1 MFENILIRIAYFT
14 EKGKEVY
21 SKLEA
26 GLQNAVFEV
35 KTEEISLKDFA
46 RDSFEKH
53 IPLVFVGAT
62 GIAVRSI
69 APFIESKLSDIPVIV
84 IDELGLNVIPILS
97 GHYGMGNPLAK
108 RLAKVLEA
116 RAIIT
121 TATDIEQI
129 YPIDSFAARNGFRI
143 IDKAMIKKVSM
154 KLLSGKKVYYK
165 NSIENLSFIDNE
177 PANIQEAKGK
187 IWDIIFS
194 EDEGQ
199 KGDALI
205 IKPKTLVVGM
215 GCKRGKSFEALLEF
229 LLEDYKL
236 EELKNNLYAICSI
249 DKKADEPGLLRLAA
263 YLHCKFITFSAE
275 ELEAV
280 SGDFSESKFVK
291 EKVGVSNVSER
302 AAVCVGAK
310 LKANKKARD
319 GMTKAY
325 GIRDLRSIKWQE

>member
-1 MFENILIRIAYFT
+1 MVENFLIRIAYFT

-35 KTEEISLKDFA
+35 KSEEIALKDFA
-46 RDSFEKH
+46 KDSFEKH

-69 APFIESKLSDIPVIV
+69 APFIASKLSDIPVIV

-97 GHYGMGNPLAK
+97 GHYGMGNSLAK
-108 RLAKVLEA
+108 SLAKVLGA
-116 RAIIT
+116 TPIIT
-121 TATDIEQI
+121 TATDIEKV
-129 YPIDSFAARNGFRI
+129 YAIDSFAARNSFRI
-143 IDKAMIKKVSM
+143 LNKAMIKNVSM
-154 KLLSGKKVYYK
+154 KLLSGDKVYYK
-165 NSIENLSFIDNE
+165 NSIETLSFADNE
-177 PANIQEAKGK
+177 PANIEEAKGK
-187 IWDIIFS
+187 NWDIIFS
-194 EDEGQ
+194 EDESL
-199 KGDALI
+199 KENALI
-205 IKPKTLVVGM
+205 IAPKTLVVGM
-215 GCKRGKSFEALLEF
+215 GCKRGKTFEALLEF
-229 LLEDYKL
+229 LLEDYTL

-249 DKKADEPGLLRLAA
+249 DKKADELGLLRLAA

-280 SGDFSESKFVK
+280 SGDFSESEFVK

-302 AAVCVGAK
+302 AAVCIGAT
-310 LKANKKARD
+310 LKTKKQAMD

-325 GIRDLRSIKWQE
+325 AIRDLRSIKWQE